1 MFSERGSGCMY
12 MYILTTVG
20 LDSFLIYYTFKF
32 SNKDGIPVKINHTQV
47 RALPHHVVK
56 QADILSRPPSL

>member
-1 MFSERGSGCMY
+1 MY